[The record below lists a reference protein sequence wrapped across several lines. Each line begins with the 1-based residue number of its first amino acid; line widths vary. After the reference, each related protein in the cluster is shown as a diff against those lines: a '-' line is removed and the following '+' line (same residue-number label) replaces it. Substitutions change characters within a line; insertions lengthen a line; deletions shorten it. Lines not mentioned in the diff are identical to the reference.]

1 MPTYEFHCQA
11 CDRNFELEQ
20 SIAAYEEHHQ
30 KHDLHCPK
38 CDSEEVEQQV
48 TVFEIETPKK
58 S

>member
-20 SIAAYEEHHQ
+20 SIAAYEEHHK

-38 CDSEEVEQQV
+38 CDSDEVEQQV
-48 TVFEIETPKK
+48 TAFEVETHKK